1 VAALHLSNDKQVHE
15 WRATF
20 GQRLRA
26 LVGRAPKG
34 QTHEAWTGSAVE
46 LDDVRAAAGD
56 GGMAVEKVVGEGTQ
70 YMVVRLR
77 RE

>member
-1 VAALHLSNDKQVHE
+1 MRS
-15 WRATF
+15 
-20 GQRLRA
+20 

-34 QTHEAWTGSAVE
+34 QAHEAWTGSSVE
-46 LDDVRAAAGD
+46 LDDVRAAAAD